1 MKECADLYSTIK
13 AAYKGQGFSI
23 STHKSTFH
31 EEVGLLTDILEELCP
46 QEGQGEMN
54 SYHVSFPGCTKSA
67 ILFPATCRLSI
78 CLWEIV
84 EKSLQLREGGDTA
97 NGLWLVV

>member
-23 STHKSTFH
+23 GTHKSTFH

-46 QEGQGEMN
+46 QEGQGGNEPLPM
-54 SYHVSFPGCTKSA
+54 FPFLVA
-67 ILFPATCRLSI
+67 QNQLFSSLPLVDPVNMPLGNCG
-78 CLWEIV
+78 EISSV
-84 EKSLQLREGGDTA
+84 ERK
-97 NGLWLVV
+97 

>member
-1 MKECADLYSTIK
+1 MKDCADLQSTIK

-23 STHKSTFH
+23 GVSKSPFH

-67 ILFPATCRLSI
+67 ILFPATFRL
-78 CLWEIV
+78 CQYAFGKLWRNLF
-84 EKSLQLREGGDTA
+84 S
-97 NGLWLVV
+97 